1 MKSTTGLL
9 TATLLSGIA
18 LLFFSCH
25 PDDITKPIITLQGAN
40 PQVVVYKSAPEY
52 IDPGYSAIDEIDG
65 AVAVTVYGT
74 VNLASAGEQTL
85 TYKATDAA
93 GNTASADRI
102 VIVDAAQYL
111 AGTYNVVDVNDS
123 SSSPMYSETITIS
136 PTAYNTILF
145 TKFGYMDNAGA
156 YATIAGST
164 ITLPQQTLYCGTPV
178 DYYAFTGFGYFS
190 DTSISIDY
198 TRVHNGNPVSGNESY
213 VRP

>member
-1 MKSTTGLL
+1 MKSIPGLL
-9 TATLLSGIA
+9 TSALLSGVAI
-18 LLFFSCH
+18 LLFSCN

-40 PQVVVYKSAPEY
+40 PQVVIYKSAPEY
-52 IDPGYSAIDEIDG
+52 IDPGFSAIDEIDG
-65 AVAVTVYGT
+65 EITVYVYGT
-74 VNLASAGEQTL
+74 VNLSSAGEQTL
-85 TYKATDAA
+85 TYKATDEA
-93 GNTASADRI
+93 GNTATADRI

-123 SSSPMYSETITIS
+123 SSSPVFTETITVS
-136 PTAYNTILF
+136 PTTYNTILF
-145 TKFGYMDNAGA
+145 TKFGYLDNAGA

-164 ITLPQQTLYCGTPV
+164 ITLPQQTLYCNTPV

-198 TRVHNGNPVSGNESY
+198 TRVHNGNPVSGNCSY